1 MKDVYDTLL
10 DFVDVLNKL
19 GLRYAVMGGL
29 AVGAFSIPRPTWD
42 VDLTIGIDRDDLSRF
57 FEAVEARSYSVP
69 EAYTRGWLDQLAGMP
84 LVKFKT
90 YCASGTVDIDVFIA
104 ENDFQKSLLARSTT
118 MPTEVGPVSIV
129 TAEDLRLLKL
139 IANRPLDLID
149 VADLLFIQGPLDET
163 YLRQWGRRLGVLPTL
178 EEKLANPPTERP

>member
-10 DFVDVLNKL
+10 DFVDVLNEL

-29 AVGAFSIPRPTWD
+29 AVRAFSIPRSTWD

-57 FEAVEARSYSVP
+57 FEAVDARGYTVP
-69 EAYTRGWLDQLAGMP
+69 EAYTRGWLDQVAGMP

-90 YCASGTVDIDVFIA
+90 YCASGTVDVDVFIA
-104 ENDFQKSLLARSTT
+104 ENDFQKSLLGRSTT

-129 TAEDLRLLKL
+129 TAEDLILLKL
-139 IANRPLDLID
+139 IANRPRDLID
-149 VADLLFIQGPLDET
+149 VADLLFIQGQLDET
-163 YLRQWGRRLGVLPTL
+163 YLRQWGKRLGVLATL
-178 EEKLANPPTERP
+178 EEKLANRPTERP